1 MNNVYLKVAFVSVVL
16 FYIPASY
23 AGKSQCQ
30 SYLDKLRNVQSQQ
43 RQGHGFKKSE
53 SLNKREAKARKM
65 WWQCERGLLKTN
77 KNKNKNRKKKKQKQ
91 SKVATTYSLPTNTIK
106 ARAKLNQSPFQTSNA
121 LVIKLRY
128 QGKQLQDWLKYYQQP
143 KQCMRPKTTRQF
155 AFCVEDR
162 RLQQMSFEK

>member
-1 MNNVYLKVAFVSVVL
+1 MNNVYVKVAFVSVAL
-16 FYIPASY
+16 FYIPVSY

-43 RQGHGFKKSE
+43 RQGHSFKKSK
-53 SLNKREAKARKM
+53 SLNKRETKARKV

-77 KNKNKNRKKKKQKQ
+77 KSRPKKKNKPT
-91 SKVATTYSLPTNTIK
+91 KVATTYPLSTYSNK

-121 LVIKLRY
+121 LVIKSRY
-128 QGKQLQDWLKYYQQP
+128 QGKQLQAWLKYYQQP
-143 KQCMRPKTTRQF
+143 KQCMRPKTTKQF